1 MKRLLFL
8 LPLVA
13 FAQNPWTAQ
22 WIAVPDSPAFDY
34 GVYHFRRS
42 FELAARPASFLVH
55 VTADNRYILYVNGE
69 RVGLGPARGDLNH
82 WRYETYDIAP
92 QLRAGRNVLAAM
104 VWNAGIDGPV
114 AQNTYRT
121 GFLAGGQKE
130 VETGLQWKCIRDQAY
145 TPEDAAG
152 KVYGYYAAGPTDRV
166 DGSRYPWGWEQ
177 VQFDDSSWMTPVR
190 LGPGSPREIRNA
202 PNRWMLVPRS
212 IPMPELKA
220 ERPARVRG
228 VDAKLI
234 PARSRVTVL
243 LDQEYLTTGYPE
255 LTISGGK
262 GAAVSIGYA
271 ESLYLPGQRN
281 KGNRDDVENKQFVG
295 YQDVFL
301 SDGGAR
307 RTYRPLWWRTWRYL
321 QITVATKDEP
331 LTIDQLG
338 AQYTGY
344 PFVRRAH
351 FEGGPQELQRILD
364 VGWRTA
370 RLCAH
375 ESYMDCPYYE
385 QLQYVGDTRI
395 QALVSLYMTGDGR
408 LMRNAIEQVDSS
420 RTAEGATYSRA
431 PSRLEQYIPP
441 FSLWWIGMLHDYW
454 MYRDDPAFVESM
466 LPGVHAVLSFFA
478 AHQNSSASLVR
489 VPWWNFVDWAAQ
501 FGGGVPPMDGPAE
514 GSSAL
519 LDLQLLLG
527 YQWAAELE
535 AGLGSKALAEEYR
548 ASAARLRSAIQSR
561 YWDAGRRMYADTPA
575 KESFS
580 QHAQSLAVLAGV
592 VEGDG
597 EGDAARDLIARA
609 AADPKLVQATIYF
622 RHYLHSAMNAAG
634 EGDRYLDMLGE
645 WRAQLARGMTTWA
658 ESPEPSR
665 SDCHAWGASPNFEL
679 FRTVLGIDSA
689 APGFRRVLIRPFL
702 GKLDQA
708 SGAIPHP
715 QGEIAVSLVR
725 RDGKL
730 HAVVSLPQGISG
742 EFVWQGQKRDLNPG
756 ANELVL
762 LAR

>member
-408 LMRNAIEQVDSS
+408 LMRNAIEQIDSS